1 MSIRVGL
8 NGFGRVGRS
17 ILRAA
22 KQTNAE
28 LNFVGINDLC
38 NTQSLA
44 TVLKYDSVHGVYPG
58 EISVEDDILTV
69 DNDHIKIL
77 SEEDPS
83 KLPWGDLDV
92 DVVIEATGVFRQ
104 RKQLEQ
110 HLDAGAS
117 QVVLTVPAKDE
128 IDATVV
134 MGVNDNKLTGEEKII
149 SNASC
154 TTNCAAI
161 LAKVVNDA
169 FGISHGY
176 LITVHA
182 YTMDQRLL
190 DYPHRDMRRARSAA
204 LSIIPTS
211 TGAAKSVGK
220 VIPELDGKLD
230 GMAYRVPIPDGSIV
244 DLSLELEQGVTKEE
258 VDKAFLEASATKLK
272 GYLQYNEE
280 PLVSVDII
288 GNRFSAIYDAPLTS
302 VLRDDFIKISGWYDN
317 ESGYAMRVVDLTQK
331 VVQLRKNR

>member
-22 KQTNAE
+22 KQTNADI
-28 LNFVGINDLC
+28 NFVAINDLSDPK
-38 NTQSLA
+38 SLA
-44 TVLKYDSVHGVYPG
+44 TVLKYDSVHGIYPG
-58 EISVEDDILTV
+58 EITIEDDIITV
-69 DNDHIKIL
+69 DGDHIKII
-77 SEEDPS
+77 SEPDPAQ
-83 KLPWGDLDV
+83 LPWGDLDV
-92 DVVIEATGVFRQ
+92 DVVIEATGRFR
-104 RKQLEQ
+104 KKNLLEK
-110 HLDAGAS
+110 HLEAGAP

-128 IDATVV
+128 IDATIV
-134 MGVNDNKLTGEEKII
+134 MGTNDNSLTGDEQII

-154 TTNCAAI
+154 TTNCAAT
-161 LAKVVNDA
+161 LAKVIHDS

-190 DYPHRDMRRARSAA
+190 DYPHKDMRRARSAA
-204 LSIIPTS
+204 LSIIPTT
-211 TGAAKSVGK
+211 TGAAKSVGE
-220 VIPELDGKLD
+220 VIPQLKGKLD

-244 DLSLELEQGVTKEE
+244 DLALELEKNVSVED
-258 VDKAFLEASATKLK
+258 VNKAFLEASATNLK

-280 PLVSVDII
+280 PLVSVDIV
-288 GNRFSAIYDAPLTS
+288 GNRFSAIYDAPLTR
-302 VLRDDFIKISGWYDN
+302 VLRDKFIKISGWYDN

-331 VVQLRKNR
+331 VVRLRKSK